1 MTINNNTYFQDDD
14 YNLNIDDID
23 LNVKA
28 WASAISSSLEFM
40 RALLQFQIFYD
51 VFFFKKILIIF
62 HKKYVKKR
70 LNEKRSEKSE
80 NGNSKKGDK
89 TENPLSQN
97 SAEPLVKARYD
108 IIFKFFEYF
117 NLTK

>member
-51 VFFFKKILIIF
+51 VIF
-62 HKKYVKKR
+62 
-70 LNEKRSEKSE
+70 L
-80 NGNSKKGDK
+80 
-89 TENPLSQN
+89 
-97 SAEPLVKARYD
+97 
-108 IIFKFFEYF
+108 F
-117 NLTK
+117 